1 MDIVLLNGNW
11 KLHLKELP
19 AVSESIKFDMKGRFI
34 ESLDV
39 MRIHICI
46 AFQQNLILLNG
57 TIAKTGG
64 RFFIPKF
71 FCSRNLREMNFLA
84 GKLAFVALLASTA
97 FSLRAE
103 MVSATVPI
111 PTPAESGY
119 FKLGTTAN
127 PGGHTI
133 SLNSRSLLF
142 DGQPVFPAMAEF
154 HYARVPE
161 SEWRTELLKMK
172 AGGIDIVSTYVF
184 WIHHEEVQGQWD
196 WSGRRDLHKF
206 LETCQDV
213 GLKVVVRCGPWC
225 HGEVRN
231 GGFPDWVVAHKD
243 WKLRSTDTNF
253 LAAVKMLYAQIAQ
266 QMQGEL
272 WKDGGPVIGI
282 QVDNEFGGSP
292 AYLMALKQMAIDA
305 GIDVPL
311 YIKTGWPAMHTPVPL
326 GELIPLFGA
335 YADGFWERN
344 ITAMNGV
351 AWQNFTFKI
360 TRTDTGVGNDTLG
373 NRKAEDTAG
382 TEKYPYLTCEIGGGM
397 ETSYHRRINYDPRDV
412 ESVVLCQL
420 GSGSSLL
427 GYYMYHGGQNPDG
440 KLSTLQESQ
449 ATGYPN
455 DLPVKTYDFNAPIG
469 EFGQLNPQ
477 YYWLRRLHLFLH
489 DFAAGLAQ
497 MPVTLPDV
505 MPTNKTD
512 LDTLRW
518 AVRSDGSGGYVFVNN
533 YQRLQPMPPKA
544 EVQFKLNL
552 AGIDF
557 VFPENPVMIPDDEFF
572 FWPFNLDLG
581 GVKLVYATAQPVCKV
596 DQVKTLTI
604 YFVQTPGVKADFVL
618 DNRGKEVRFEHLGPG
633 RKPFAKLTTD
643 TGKVVQII
651 LLDEADSL
659 ALQKNG
665 NEVIFEK
672 PLKISTPKVK
682 AEQIQTAG
690 PARQIPLSNGKSHI
704 ALAPVDDDFTNAAVW
719 QIHLPKKLD
728 LNKDPILRVHYI
740 GDVARLTLD
749 GKLIEDN
756 FYSGREFDLG
766 LKRYGPA
773 ILVGDLRLEILP
785 LRADAPIYLEP
796 TARPDF
802 DGKDSL
808 TELQWIE
815 IVNRYDKN

>member
-1 MDIVLLNGNW
+1 MN
-11 KLHLKELP
+11 
-19 AVSESIKFDMKGRFI
+19 
-34 ESLDV
+34 
-39 MRIHICI
+39 
-46 AFQQNLILLNG
+46 
-57 TIAKTGG
+57 
-64 RFFIPKF
+64 
-71 FCSRNLREMNFLA
+71 SRL
-84 GKLAFVALLASTA
+84 GKLALAILLAGA
-97 FSLRAE
+97 AMPLRAE
-103 MVSATVPI
+103 MVSATVPV
-111 PTPAESGY
+111 PPAAEGGY
-119 FKLGTTAN
+119 FKLGTYTN
-127 PGGHTI
+127 PAGRTI
-133 SLNSRSLLF
+133 FLNSRSLLF
-142 DGQPVFPAMAEF
+142 DGQPVFPAMGEF

-172 AGGIDIVSTYVF
+172 AGGINIVSTYVF

-206 LETCQDV
+206 LQTCQDV

-231 GGFPDWVVAHKD
+231 GGFPDWVAAHKD

-253 LAAVKMLYAQIAQ
+253 LAAVKALYEQIAQ

-292 AYLMALKQMAIDA
+292 AYLLALKKLAIDA

-311 YIKTGWPAMHTPVPL
+311 YVKTGWPAMHTPVPL
-326 GELIPLFGA
+326 GELVPLFGA

-344 ITAMNGV
+344 ITPMNGA

-373 NRKAEDTAG
+373 YRKSGDTTG

-455 DLPVKTYDFNAPIG
+455 DLPAKNYDFNAPIG

-489 DFAAGLAQ
+489 DFGAGLAQ
-497 MPVTLPDV
+497 MPTTLPDLT
-505 MPTNKTD
+505 PTNKTD
-512 LDTLRW
+512 LNTLRW
-518 AVRSDGSGGYVFVNN
+518 AVRSDGNSGYVFVNN
-533 YQRLQPMPPKA
+533 YQRLQPMPPN
-544 EVQFKLNL
+544 VDMQFKLTL

-557 VFPENPVMIPDDEFF
+557 VFPETPVTIPDDEYF

-581 GVKLVYATAQPVCKV
+581 GVKLVYATAQTVCKV
-596 DQVKTLTI
+596 DHGNMLTV
-604 YFVQTPGVKADFVL
+604 YFAETPGVKADFVL
-618 DNRGKEVRFEHLGPG
+618 DNLGKEVRFEHVKPG
-633 RKPFAKLTTD
+633 KKPFAKLTTQ
-643 TGKVVQII
+643 TGKMVQII
-651 LLDEADSL
+651 LLNEADSL
-659 ALQKNG
+659 TLQKSG
-665 NEVIFEK
+665 NEVVFEK
-672 PLKISTPKVK
+672 KPKISTTKVK
-682 AEQIQTAG
+682 TEQIQTAG

-704 ALAPVDDDFTNAAVW
+704 ALAPADDDFTNAAVW
-719 QIHLPKKLD
+719 QIHLPKNLD
-728 LNKDPILRVHYI
+728 LNKGPILRVHYI

-773 ILVGDLRLEILP
+773 ILTGDLRLEILP
-785 LRADAPIYLEP
+785 LRADAPIYLESK
-796 TARPDF
+796 AQPDF
-802 DGKDSL
+802 GGKDSL
-808 TELQWIE
+808 VELQGIE
-815 IVNRYDKN
+815 VLNRYEKN